1 VTKVLNLLRV
11 VIATNSKMLEKVSY
25 ENIIKDFISMNI
37 KRLMLFLNKDYVT
50 NKIFSRILCVHGYN
64 ISI

>member
-50 NKIFSRILCVHGYN
+50 NKIFNRILCVHGYN